1 MNNNNDELNNA
12 LYRVALV
19 LDKGLESTREL
30 AAGYVETMGLGV
42 DRSVRN
48 LSYFFDGYEDV
59 YENIKYEDDRFFLM
73 VKETFKG
80 NNPIRAIIIRYLEHL
95 FTNLNDD
102 EMNNLKTLLRGV
114 FLTSG
119 ALVTTGGVRVYI
131 ATAASELIYNTV
143 LRNAIAHK
151 LIRGGGN
158 IAMAFVGGYGIIE
171 MASQAKER
179 LRYSNPTLYYDLVLM
194 NLEMG
199 YFIVEPNISKWLYMI
214 GSEKKSVDEVYRA
227 INGLIYN

>member
-1 MNNNNDELNNA
+1 
-12 LYRVALV
+12 
-19 LDKGLESTREL
+19 
-30 AAGYVETMGLGV
+30 
-42 DRSVRN
+42 
-48 LSYFFDGYEDV
+48 
-59 YENIKYEDDRFFLM
+59 M

-158 IAMAFVGGYGIIE
+158 IAMAFCGRVWHHRDGFSSKGKI
-171 MASQAKER
+171 
-179 LRYSNPTLYYDLVLM
+179 TL
-194 NLEMG
+194 
-199 YFIVEPNISKWLYMI
+199 
-214 GSEKKSVDEVYRA
+214 
-227 INGLIYN
+227 